1 MNNGDLTPAELTL
14 SVDEVWSGKRIDLF
28 LAEQVDQLS
37 RSRAQKLIENEL
49 VTVNGITC
57 RDKNYRLQAGE
68 MISYILPTPEEMVAN
83 PENIELDIIYEDKDL
98 LVINKERGMVVH
110 PAPGHTGGT
119 LVNALLNHCDDL
131 SGIGGVI
138 RPGIVHRLDKD
149 TSGLLIVAKND
160 AAHSSLSDQLK
171 DRTLR
176 REYIALVCGRVK
188 PARGKI
194 EAPIGRHPKDRKKMA
209 VVSGGRE
216 AVTRY
221 RVIRNYDNYSLLRLK
236 LETGRTHQIRVHM
249 ANLGYPVVGDPIY
262 GPGSYGDLPDQYTQP
277 QALHAQKISF
287 IHPRTGTN
295 MEFTAPLPSAFRE
308 TLHWL
313 KTHKNA

>member
-160 AAHSSLSDQLK
+160 TAHNSLSDQLK

-188 PARGKI
+188 SARGKI

-295 MEFTAPLPSAFRE
+295 MEFTAPFPSAFRE

>member
-1 MNNGDLTPAELTL
+1 MNNGDLTPDLLTL
-14 SVDEVWSGKRIDLF
+14 SVDEDWSGKRIDLF
-28 LAEQVDQLS
+28 LAERVDQLS
-37 RSRAQKLIENEL
+37 RSRVHKLIEKEF
-49 VTVNGITC
+49 VTINGVTC
-57 RDKNYRLQAGE
+57 RVKNYRLHTGDT
-68 MISYILPTPEEMVAN
+68 ISYILPAPEEMAAH
-83 PENIELDIIYEDKDL
+83 PEDIRLEIIYEDEDL

-131 SGIGGVI
+131 SGIGGVV

-149 TSGLLIVAKND
+149 TSGLLVVAKND
-160 AAHSSLSDQLK
+160 AAHSSLSAQLK
-171 DRTLR
+171 ERTLH
-176 REYIALVCGRVK
+176 REYLALVCGRVK

-194 EAPIGRHPKDRKKMA
+194 VAPIGRHPNHRKKMA
-209 VVSGGRE
+209 VVSGGRV

-221 RVIRNYDNYSLLRLK
+221 RVIRNYGNYSLLRLK

-249 ANLGYPVVGDPIY
+249 ANLGFPVVGDPIY
-262 GPGSYGDLPDQYTQP
+262 GPGSYGDLPDRYLQP

-287 IHPRTGTN
+287 VHPRTGN
-295 MEFTAPLPSAFRE
+295 KMEFTAPLPSAFRE